1 MSKFSKLYIA
11 LKFRLF
17 GMGYFKAMEAL
28 EKGRE
33 IHDSIRKD
41 GITPEYQHQIEIALF
56 ILTLKDVKDLE
67 TCLILALFHD
77 TLEDYPER
85 ISEKYILDNF
95 GELVYSGLQSL
106 NKYTMKMQDGCFQK
120 VAKTPSEY
128 FGVIGED
135 KNTAIVKLSDRVNNL
150 QSMQRGKFTL
160 EKQRKYVEE
169 VKTYF
174 LPMAKRVRLAN
185 PEYMDAFYNL
195 ETMLKFQIEFVE
207 MFIGASQTND

>member
-11 LKFRLF
+11 LKFRLH
-17 GMGYFKAMEAL
+17 GMGFYKAMAAL

-33 IHDSIRKD
+33 IHDSTRKD
-41 GITPEYQHQIEIALF
+41 GITPEYQHQLEIALF
-56 ILTLKDVKDLE
+56 ILTLKDIKDLE
-67 TCLILALFHD
+67 ECLILALFHD
-77 TLEDYPER
+77 TLEDYPDR
-85 ISEKYILDNF
+85 ISERYISDNF
-95 GELVYSGLQSL
+95 GESIYNGLNSL
-106 NKYTMKMQDGCFQK
+106 NKYIMKMQDGFKK
-120 VAKTPSEY
+120 VAKTPNEY

-135 KNTAIVKLSDRVNNL
+135 KNTAIVKLVDRVNNL

-169 VKTYF
+169 VKTHF

-195 ETMLKFQIEFVE
+195 ETVLKFQIEFVE
-207 MFIGASQTND
+207 SFIEASQAE

>member
-1 MSKFSKLYIA
+1 MTKFSKLYIA
-11 LKFRLF
+11 LKFRLH
-17 GMGYFKAMEAL
+17 GMGYFKAMQAL

-41 GITPEYQHQIEIALF
+41 GITPEYQHQLEIALY

-67 TCLILALFHD
+67 QCLILALFHD
-77 TLEDYPER
+77 TLEDYPDR
-85 ISEKYILDNF
+85 ISERYILENF
-95 GELVYSGLQSL
+95 GESVYNGVNSL
-106 NKYTMKMQDGCFQK
+106 NKYTMKQVDGVYQK

-135 KNTAIVKLSDRVNNL
+135 KNTAIVKLVDRMNNL

-160 EKQRKYVEE
+160 EKQRKYIEE

-185 PEYMDAFYNL
+185 PEYMDAFYNI
-195 ETMLKFQIEFVE
+195 ETVLKFQIEFVE
-207 MFIGASQTND
+207 MFITASQTD